1 MKIIFWQSAI
11 NFYTYIFQAD
21 SRWLKTEVYINVIP
35 KTCIN
40 PDKQRDV

>member
-21 SRWLKTEVYINVIP
+21 SRWLKTEVYIIVISKP
-35 KTCIN
+35 A
-40 PDKQRDV
+40 